1 MRILLASSALLA
13 TAAILPAQYSGTLQI
28 VPAGGSGVFTTFTQ
42 AVNALFV
49 SGVNGPVTVLVHPG
63 TYNESVLVPPIP
75 GASPTNTVTFK
86 ALLGR
91 GTVQIT
97 GNGGDTFALV
107 GVSFRRNSS
116 VGFEDLDFVSGPGF
130 AISGTTNVENVSVTG
145 CSFGPEH
152 RNNASGEFRH
162 ALIVSENSGTEAGWK
177 LRNNRFTL
185 PSYTNRTNYGI
196 YLSNG
201 GGWDISGNSF
211 DLNGVTHALYLI
223 NQNRRL
229 DRIWNNTFTG
239 NLRQSTSTSASNQS
253 VIKVDVSNYD
263 NDIAFNSFLVNVP
276 GAAGC
281 CIAASGI
288 SGTNPAL
295 NRIRGNIFSMTGPG
309 TCIVMSAATNPLVSD
324 NNIFWAPTGEVARQ
338 GASTPGFATLA
349 AWQTAAN
356 VDLASQQV
364 DPFYTNSTTAPFDL
378 RPILISTAKDQGGA
392 PLAFVVDDLA
402 GRLRDPLPDCGA
414 YEMSGF
420 AYYGQGCAGTGS
432 LVPAIG
438 SSGLVA
444 VGSTNFS
451 VDLSNSPANTLAFL
465 VGGNSRTTSGATTL
479 PFDLGGGCSVL
490 AAPVALVGRLT
501 SATGTASVAL
511 SIPPNP
517 ALSGTDIFFQY
528 LVTDAGSPSPYGI
541 TSSPGGALQL

>member
-1 MRILLASSALLA
+1 MRHLLASTALLA
-13 TAAILPAQYSGTLQI
+13 TATILPAQYSGTLQI
-28 VPAGGSGVFTTFTQ
+28 VPAGGSGVFQTFTQ

-49 SGVNGPVTVLVHPG
+49 NGVSGPVTVLVHPG

-86 ALLGR
+86 ALLGQ

-162 ALIVSENSGTEAGWK
+162 AIIVSENSGTEAGWK
-177 LRNNRFTL
+177 VRNNRFTL

-201 GGWDISGNSF
+201 GGWDITGNTF
-211 DLNGVTHALYLI
+211 DLNGVTYGLYLI

-239 NLRQSTSTSASNQS
+239 NLRQTTSTSASNQA
-253 VIKVDVSNYD
+253 VIKADLSNYD

-281 CIAASGI
+281 CVAVSGI
-288 SGTNPAL
+288 TGTNPAL

-309 TCIVMSAATNPLVSD
+309 TCLVANSATTPLVSD

-338 GASTPGFATLA
+338 GASTPGFTTLA

-364 DPFYTNSTTAPFDL
+364 DPLYTNSTTAPYDL
-378 RPILISTAKDQGGA
+378 RPILISTAQNQGGA
-392 PLAFVVDDLA
+392 PLAFVVDDIA

-444 VGSTNFS
+444 IGSTNFS
-451 VDLSNSPANTLAFL
+451 IDLSNAPPATLAIL
-465 VGGNSRTTSGATTL
+465 IGGNSRTSSSLGAL

-490 AAPVALVGRLT
+490 AAPLAQVGTVT
-501 SATGTASVAL
+501 SATGTASL
-511 SIPPNP
+511 PLTIPPNP
-517 ALSGTDIFFQY
+517 TLSGVDLFFQFV
-528 LVTDAGSPSPYGI
+528 VTDPGSPSPLGV
-541 TSSPGGALQL
+541 TSTPGGALQL

>member
-1 MRILLASSALLA
+1 MRNLLASSALLA
-13 TAAILPAQYSGTLQI
+13 TATILPAQYTGTLQI
-28 VPAGGSGVFTTFTQ
+28 VPAGGSGVFQTFTQ

-49 SGVNGPVTVLVHPG
+49 NGVSGPVTVLVHPG

-145 CSFGPEH
+145 CTFGPEH

-162 ALIVSENSGTEAGWK
+162 AIIVSENSGTETGWK

-201 GGWDISGNSF
+201 GGWDISGNAF
-211 DLNGVTHALYLI
+211 DLNGVTYGLYLI

-239 NLRQSTSTSASNQS
+239 NLRQTTSTSASNQA
-253 VIKVDVSNYD
+253 VIKVDLSNYD

-281 CIAASGI
+281 CVAASGI
-288 SGTNPAL
+288 SGTSPAL
-295 NRIRGNIFSMTGPG
+295 NRVRGNIFSMTGPG
-309 TCIVMSAATNPLVSD
+309 TCIVMSAATNPIVSD
-324 NNIFWAPTGEVARQ
+324 NNIFWAPSGEIARQ
-338 GASTPGFATLA
+338 GPSNAGFTTLA

-364 DPFYTNSTTAPFDL
+364 DPLYTNSTTAPYDL
-378 RPILISTAKDQGGA
+378 RPILISTAQNQGGA
-392 PLAFVVDDLA
+392 PLAFVVDDFA

-414 YEMSGF
+414 YELSGF
-420 AYYGQGCAGTGS
+420 AYYGQGCAGTNS

-438 SSGLVA
+438 STGQVA
-444 VGSTNFS
+444 IGSTNFS
-451 VDLSNSPANTLAFL
+451 IDLSNAPPATLAFL
-465 VGGNSRTTSGATTL
+465 LGGNSRTSSNLGTL
-479 PFDLGGGCSVL
+479 PFSLGGGCSIL
-490 AAPVALVGRLT
+490 ASPLAQIGTVT
-501 SATGTASVAL
+501 SAAGTSSL
-511 SIPPNP
+511 PLTIPPNP
-517 ALSGTDIFFQY
+517 ALSGVDLFFQFV
-528 LVTDAGSPSPYGI
+528 VTDPGSPSPYGV
-541 TSSPGGALQL
+541 TSTPGGALQL

>member
-1 MRILLASSALLA
+1 MRNLLASSALLA

-490 AAPVALVGRLT
+490 AAPVALVGRVT

>member
-1 MRILLASSALLA
+1 MRNLLASSALLA

-162 ALIVSENSGTEAGWK
+162 AIIVSENSGTEAGWK

-364 DPFYTNSTTAPFDL
+364 DPLYTNSTTAPFDL

>member
-1 MRILLASSALLA
+1 MRNLLASSALLA

-130 AISGTTNVENVSVTG
+130 AISGTTNVDNVSVTG

-162 ALIVSENSGTEAGWK
+162 AIIVSENSGTEAGWK

-324 NNIFWAPTGEVARQ
+324 NNIFWAPSGEIARQ
-338 GASTPGFATLA
+338 GPSNAGFTTLA